1 MTKRAPLATVYCR
14 RCNSLHA
21 EGEHLAKPKVVDKTV
36 VDAPRSKPFK
46 FKKALP
52 AGPDLGEKMNA
63 AVDQVI
69 EQVATNIME
78 QPMNALG
85 GEIVITDKKVAKKF
99 KGAIKREAKRI
110 KKELETPV
118 FADPPKKRT
127 KAAAQAAVAA
137 EEARK
142 RELRNARQKRWRK
155 KTKKKAKKK

>member
-63 AVDQVI
+63 AVDQAI

-78 QPMNALG
+78 KPMFGL
-85 GEIVITDKKVAKKF
+85 TDKLSPPHPAA
-99 KGAIKREAKRI
+99 GS
-110 KKELETPV
+110 
-118 FADPPKKRT
+118 PPKRKRT
-127 KAAAQAAVAA
+127 KAAAQAAIAA